1 MRVNYKGM
9 DRDYNY
15 RVAEISWDDENQKEE
30 NAIHRIA
37 YLMEVLG
44 WNIEIVTNGY
54 ALCEVDD
61 KEAYTE
67 FMRDWKDCKKSIKT
81 NQKEV

>member
-44 WNIEIVTNGY
+44 WSIEIVTNGY

-61 KEAYTE
+61 KEDYTE
-67 FMRDWKDCKKSIKT
+67 FMWDWKDCKKSIKADH
-81 NQKEV
+81 KGV